1 VTSQGRTVE
10 IQSVENWRV
19 IASVT
24 GAAPEETTMTKP
36 DLLMTGPM
44 MQMIQDQLAQRF
56 TLHKLWLAEDK
67 EAMLRQLAPSVS
79 AIASGSHVPCDPAL
93 MGRFPGLKIVSSFG
107 VGYDHVDAAWAGKNG
122 IVVTNTPDVLN
133 EEVADTALGLLLCTV
148 RQFPQTDRYLRA
160 GKWLEKPYPLTGTL
174 RDRKVGILGL
184 GRIGKAIAKR
194 LDAFGV
200 PVVYHG
206 RTEQKDVAYR
216 YYPSLV
222 EMAKDVNVL
231 LIVAPGGASTHR
243 IVNAEVL
250 KALGPDGILINV
262 GRGSVVDEPALV
274 EALKT
279 KTILSAG
286 LDVFED
292 EPRVPAE
299 LIGMDH
305 VVLFPHVGSA
315 SVHTRNAMAQ
325 LVVDNLVSFA
335 DGKGPLTPVAET
347 PWPPQA

>member
-1 VTSQGRTVE
+1 MV
-10 IQSVENWRV
+10 
-19 IASVT
+19 
-24 GAAPEETTMTKP
+24 KP

-44 MQMIQDQLAQRF
+44 MAMIQEQLAQRF
-56 TLHKLWLAEDK
+56 TVHKLWEADDK
-67 EAMLRQLAPSVS
+67 EAFLRQLAPSVV
-79 AIASGSHVPCDPAL
+79 AFASGSHVPCDPAL

-107 VGYDHVDAAWAGKNG
+107 VGYDHVDAAWAGQNG

-133 EEVADTALGLLLCTV
+133 EEVADTALGLLLCTM

-160 GKWLEKPYPLTGTL
+160 GKWLEKPYPLTTTL

-194 LDAFGV
+194 LEAFGL
-200 PVVYHG
+200 PVAYHG
-206 RTEQKDVAYR
+206 RSEQKDVAYR
-216 YYPSLV
+216 YYSSLV

-231 LIVAPGGASTHR
+231 MIVAPGGASTNK
-243 IVNAEVL
+243 IVNKEVL
-250 KALGPDGILINV
+250 EALGPDGVVINV
-262 GRGSVVDEPALV
+262 GRGSVIDEAALV
-274 EALKT
+274 EALKA

-292 EPRVPAE
+292 EPKVPAD
-299 LIGMDH
+299 LIAMDH

-315 SVHTRNAMAQ
+315 SVHTRNGMAQ
-325 LVVDNLVSFA
+325 LVVDNLVSWA

-347 PWPPQA
+347 PWPPKG

>member
-1 VTSQGRTVE
+1 
-10 IQSVENWRV
+10 
-19 IASVT
+19 
-24 GAAPEETTMTKP
+24 MTKP

-107 VGYDHVDAAWAGKNG
+107 VGYDHVDAAWAGKHG

-133 EEVADTALGLLLCTV
+133 EEVADTALGLLLCTI

-194 LDAFGV
+194 LEAFGV

-231 LIVAPGGASTHR
+231 LIVAPGGPRPIAS
-243 IVNAEVL
+243 
-250 KALGPDGILINV
+250 
-262 GRGSVVDEPALV
+262 SM
-274 EALKT
+274 
-279 KTILSAG
+279 
-286 LDVFED
+286 
-292 EPRVPAE
+292 PRC
-299 LIGMDH
+299 
-305 VVLFPHVGSA
+305 
-315 SVHTRNAMAQ
+315 
-325 LVVDNLVSFA
+325 
-335 DGKGPLTPVAET
+335 
-347 PWPPQA
+347 

>member
-1 VTSQGRTVE
+1 
-10 IQSVENWRV
+10 
-19 IASVT
+19 
-24 GAAPEETTMTKP
+24 MTKP

-44 MQMIQDQLAQRF
+44 MQTIQDQLAQRF
-56 TLHKLWLAEDK
+56 TLHKLWEAADK
-67 EAMLRQLAPSVS
+67 EAFLRHLAPSVV
-79 AIASGSHVPCDPAL
+79 AFASGSHVSCDPAL

-107 VGYDHVDAAWAGKNG
+107 VGYDHVDAAWAGQNG

-133 EEVADTALGLLLCTV
+133 EEVADTALGLLLCTM
-148 RQFPQTDRYLRA
+148 RQFPQADRYLRA

-184 GRIGKAIAKR
+184 GRIGKAIARR
-194 LDAFGV
+194 LEAFGL

-206 RTEQKDVAYR
+206 RSAQPDVAYR

-222 EMAKDVNVL
+222 EMARDVNVL
-231 LIVAPGGASTHR
+231 MIVAPGGTATSK
-243 IVNAEVL
+243 IVNREVL
-250 KALGPDGILINV
+250 EALGPDGVVINV
-262 GRGSVVDEPALV
+262 GRGTVIDEAALV
-274 EALKT
+274 EALRK

-299 LIGMDH
+299 LIAMDH

-325 LVVDNLVSFA
+325 LVVDNLISWA

-347 PWPPQA
+347 PWPPTM

>member
-1 VTSQGRTVE
+1 MV
-10 IQSVENWRV
+10 
-19 IASVT
+19 
-24 GAAPEETTMTKP
+24 KP

-44 MQMIQDQLAQRF
+44 MAMIQEQLAQRF
-56 TLHKLWLAEDK
+56 TVHKLWEAADK
-67 EAMLRQLAPSVS
+67 EAFLRQVAPSIV
-79 AIASGSHVPCDPAL
+79 AIASGSHVACDPAL

-107 VGYDHVDAAWAGKNG
+107 VGYDHIDAAWAGQNG

-133 EEVADTALGLLLCTV
+133 EEVADTALGLLLCTM

-160 GKWLEKPYPLTGTL
+160 GKWLEKPYPLTTTL
-174 RDRKVGILGL
+174 RDRRVGILGL

-194 LDAFGV
+194 LEAFGL

-206 RTEQKDVAYR
+206 RSEQKDVAYR

-231 LIVAPGGASTHR
+231 MIVAPGGASTNK
-243 IVNAEVL
+243 IVNKEVL
-250 KALGPDGILINV
+250 EALGPDGVVINV
-262 GRGSVVDEPALV
+262 GRGSVIDEAALV

-292 EPRVPAE
+292 EPKVPAD
-299 LIGMDH
+299 LIALDH

-315 SVHTRNAMAQ
+315 SVHTRNGMAQ
-325 LVVDNLVSFA
+325 LVVDNLVSWA

-347 PWPPQA
+347 PWPPKG

>member
-1 VTSQGRTVE
+1 
-10 IQSVENWRV
+10 
-19 IASVT
+19 
-24 GAAPEETTMTKP
+24 MTKP

-262 GRGSVVDEPALV
+262 GRCSVVDEPALV